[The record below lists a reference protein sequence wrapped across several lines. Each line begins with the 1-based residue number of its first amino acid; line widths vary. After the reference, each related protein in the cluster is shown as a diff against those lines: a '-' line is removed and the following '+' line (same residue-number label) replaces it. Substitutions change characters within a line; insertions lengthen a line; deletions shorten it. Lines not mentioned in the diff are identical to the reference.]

1 MKRLFLF
8 AALVVCMAGT
18 LHAQEAKDDSVEP
31 LQIETETQYRDRYK
45 SALDLISN
53 VVKLSQYY
61 IADIRS
67 VWIDVIEE
75 TVYNNKYVYHG
86 KKCKDFNE
94 ALSVYFEEW
103 RNSDYGSLEDYEKL
117 LDRLK
122 DRIKSLRNYPQSL
135 RDAFEG
141 ILELGMMIDELCSC
155 VINPNGS
162 YNNYSK
168 TTDELILTINRK
180 LYELEIRYTD

>member
-1 MKRLFLF
+1 MKRLLLF
-8 AALVVCMAGT
+8 AVLVVCMAGT

-31 LQIETETQYRDRYK
+31 LQVETEAQYRDRYK

-53 VVKLSQYY
+53 VAKLSQYY

-67 VWIDVIEE
+67 IWIDVIEE

-117 LDRLK
+117 P
-122 DRIKSLRNYPQSL
+122 DRIKEQIKSLNQYPYSL

-141 ILELGMMIDELCSC
+141 ILELGMMINELCSY
-155 VINPNGS
+155 VIRPTGS
-162 YNNYSK
+162 YESYYK
-168 TTDELILTINRK
+168 TTDELIFTINRK

>member
-1 MKRLFLF
+1 MKRLLLS

-18 LHAQEAKDDSVEP
+18 LHAQETKDDSVEP
-31 LQIETETQYRDRYK
+31 LQVETEAQYRDRYK

-61 IADIRS
+61 IADIKS
-67 VWIDVIEE
+67 MWIDVIEE
-75 TVYNNKYVYHG
+75 TVYNNTYAYRDRE
-86 KKCKDFNE
+86 CKDFSE
-94 ALSVYFEEW
+94 ALNTYLEDW
-103 RNSDYGSLEDYEKL
+103 RDSDLVAFRDYEKL
-117 LDRLK
+117 PARLK

-141 ILELGMMIDELCSC
+141 ILELGMMINELCSY
-155 VINPNGS
+155 VIRPTGS
-162 YNNYSK
+162 YESYYK